1 MSAKRKRTRRVS
13 TLYLVSLDNVEHLCM
28 SEYVAFDH
36 IVPIAARL
44 AIVLDITTMVVPAVD
59 ARLNACIVYIV
70 DAWLA
75 SNPQPLT
82 IGDVNRLSSA

>member
-1 MSAKRKRTRRVS
+1 MSAKKRTRHVS
-13 TLYLVSLDNVEHLCM
+13 TLYIVTLDKVEHLCM
-28 SEYVAFDH
+28 SEHVAFDQV
-36 IVPIAARL
+36 VPKAARL
-44 AIVLDITTMVVPAVD
+44 AIVLDIATMVVLAVD

-82 IGDVNRLSSA
+82 IGDVNRLPSA